1 MSQQL
6 QMPEGVHVEEMTSTY
21 GRFVVQPLERGFGI
35 TIGNTFRRVL
45 LSSLKG
51 VAITAIKIDGVQH
64 EFSTVPGVTEDVS
77 DLILNLKG
85 VRFKRAVEDEGDGA
99 ITVEVKGPGT
109 FTAKDIADAS
119 ADFEILNPDHHIATL
134 ADDARVLVDL
144 RIGEGRGYVGAEDN
158 KKADDPIGVIAI
170 DSLFSPIQNVKYAVQ
185 PTRVGQ
191 RIDYERLQIE
201 VETDGSI
208 TPEDALTSAAAI
220 LRDHIGLFVE
230 VETAP
235 EPKEEEREVDA
246 EVQRVR
252 GMLLQSV
259 DDLDLSVRAQNC
271 LKAAQIKSIGDLVR
285 REESEMLKFRNFGRK
300 SLQELVQVLEER
312 GLRFGMDVHR
322 YIELEEQA

>member
-119 ADFEILNPDHHIATL
+119 ADFEILNPDHHLATL

-170 DSLFSPIQNVKYAVQ
+170 DSLFSPIQNVKYAVE

>member
-6 QMPEGVHVEEMTSTY
+6 QMPEGVHVEEMTNTY
-21 GRFVVQPLERGFGI
+21 GRFVVQPLERGFGL

-109 FTAKDIADAS
+109 FTAKDIAEAS

-134 ADDARVLVDL
+134 ADDARVLIDL
-144 RIGEGRGYVGAEDN
+144 RVGEGRGYVGAEDN

-170 DSLFSPIQNVKYAVQ
+170 DSLFSPILNVKYAVQ

-191 RIDYERLQIE
+191 RIDYERLAIE

>member
-208 TPEDALTSAAAI
+208 TPEDALTEAAAI

-285 REESEMLKFRNFGRK
+285 REESEMVKFRNFGRK

>member
-64 EFSTVPGVTEDVS
+64 EFSTVPGVTEDVA

-99 ITVEVKGPGT
+99 ITVEVKGPGA
-109 FTAKDIADAS
+109 FTAKDIAAAS

-134 ADDARVLVDL
+134 ADDARVLIDL

-170 DSLFSPIQNVKYAVQ
+170 DALFSPIQNVKYAVQ

-191 RIDYERLQIE
+191 RIDYERLQLD

-235 EPKEEEREVDA
+235 EPKPEEREVDA